1 MGFLWGIPYL
11 LIRVAVEDLTPATII
26 FGRLAIASLILIP
39 IAMHRKTLLPALKGI
54 KYIAFY
60 SVIEIVGPQFLITNA
75 ERSITSGLTGLLIA
89 TVPIWSTIFTSMH
102 GDKTVWHHKR
112 LFGLVI
118 GFIGVM
124 SLVGLESISGRSP
137 FWAIGS
143 VLLAAVGYAYAVIM
157 IRIKLPDVSSIAINA
172 VAIAMAALFYAPFTI
187 AQWPEGG
194 LQSIS
199 AKSIW
204 AILGLGVICTAVAFI
219 VFFELMKE
227 IGPARTSLITYL
239 NTAIAV
245 LLGVLILNEPL
256 TIGIAIGLPLVLI
269 GSYFAS
275 RKPRDTRTNLN

>member
-1 MGFLWGIPYL
+1 MGFIWGIPYL

-54 KYIAFY
+54 KYIALY

-112 LFGLVI
+112 LIGLVI

-204 AILGLGVICTAVAFI
+204 AIVGLGVICTAVAFI
-219 VFFELMKE
+219 VFFEVMKE

-275 RKPRDTRTNLN
+275 RKPRDTRTNLK